1 MTEEQSAG
9 VACAAD
15 GVRARLDDH
24 EERLAAVERRQD
36 ITDGKLDSISKDIA
50 AVRAEGN
57 ARQQAT
63 NAGMDRIGLQLSDL
77 TRQIAAH
84 TGAQEERN
92 RLAEDS
98 LRRWKKLA
106 VIIGIFCTL
115 GAAVGSTLLS
125 DQEVAS
131 TIWVKWLHWREPWD
145 APAQLAPQAV
155 PQKQS
160 PVDLLQGDLDPG
172 FVDGGHPL

>member
-1 MTEEQSAG
+1 MIDEQSAG
-9 VACAAD
+9 IPCVAD
-15 GVRARLDDH
+15 GVHARLDDH
-24 EERLAAVERRQD
+24 EERLAAVEKRQD
-36 ITDGKLDSISKDIA
+36 VTDGKLDNISRDIA

-63 NAGMDRIGLQLSDL
+63 NAGMDRIGIQLSDL
-77 TRQIAAH
+77 TRQLAAH

-106 VIIGIFCTL
+106 VIVGIFCTL

-145 APAQLAPQAV
+145 APTQATPQ
-155 PQKQS
+155 QQS
-160 PVDLLQGDLDPG
+160 SILMITPREVEEL
-172 FVDGGHPL
+172 

>member
-1 MTEEQSAG
+1 MTDEQSAG
-9 VACAAD
+9 TPCVAD
-15 GVRARLDDH
+15 GVHARLNDH

-36 ITDGKLDSISKDIA
+36 VTDGKLDSISRDIA

-63 NAGMDRIGLQLSDL
+63 NAGMDRIGIQLSDL
-77 TRQIAAH
+77 TRQLAAH

-106 VIIGIFCTL
+106 VIVGLFCTL

-145 APAQLAPQAV
+145 APPHPV
-155 PQKQS
+155 PQ
-160 PVDLLQGDLDPG
+160 LQYTPYVLRPR
-172 FVDGGHPL
+172 LMEAA

>member
-1 MTEEQSAG
+1 MIDEQRTG
-9 VACAAD
+9 IPCVAD
-15 GVRARLDDH
+15 GVHARLDDH
-24 EERLAAVERRQD
+24 EERLAAVEKRQD
-36 ITDGKLDSISKDIA
+36 VTDGNLDNISRDIA

-63 NAGMDRIGLQLSDL
+63 NAGMDRIGIQLSDL
-77 TRQIAAH
+77 TRQLAAH

-106 VIIGIFCTL
+106 VIVGIFCTL

-145 APAQLAPQAV
+145 APKQATPQ
-155 PQKQS
+155 QQS
-160 PVDLLQGDLDPG
+160 SILMITPREVEEL
-172 FVDGGHPL
+172 

>member
-1 MTEEQSAG
+1 MTDEQSAG
-9 VACAAD
+9 TPCVAD
-15 GVRARLDDH
+15 GVHARLDDH

-36 ITDGKLDSISKDIA
+36 VTDGKLDSISRDIA

-63 NAGMDRIGLQLSDL
+63 NAGMDRIGIQLSDF
-77 TRQIAAH
+77 TRQLAAH

-106 VIIGIFCTL
+106 VIVGIFCTL
-115 GAAVGSTLLS
+115 GAAIGSTLLS

-131 TIWVKWLHWREPWD
+131 TIWVKWLHLREPWD
-145 APAQLAPQAV
+145 AQMQPV
-155 PQKQS
+155 PQPQETQFIL
-160 PVDLLQGDLDPG
+160 PPREMEAV
-172 FVDGGHPL
+172 

>member
-1 MTEEQSAG
+1 MTEEQSVGGAY
-9 VACAAD
+9 AAD

-24 EERLAAVERRQD
+24 EERLAAVERWQD

-145 APAQLAPQAV
+145 APAQPAPQQQETPYALPPRDMEAV
-155 PQKQS
+155 
-160 PVDLLQGDLDPG
+160 
-172 FVDGGHPL
+172 